1 MLVSQAALFKGTATP
16 GSNIL
21 RTIVR
26 GPAKSEHSRKEP
38 KAPSPAKNSAP
49 STPPEAPSVRPAPT
63 PSSTLRAFEGVVSF
77 FGLRSKGISHVPT
90 PQAEPAAK
98 EEDQSVC
105 LLPDEE
111 MKEAKALWQS
121 TCKLQDMMGP
131 TTQTSQHGWQFYLK
145 AHGAW
150 LAFAIGAGL
159 FVAFM
164 LGLSM
169 LARYRNAIVTA
180 QKICRTEDC
189 VIHERLLRQNIN
201 GSVDPCQD
209 FSAYACSAWSPSK
222 QFVSYAAATTSDAI
236 EAWFKGFET
245 LLSKGSQL
253 RVTGRKALA
262 MYRACM
268 DAERMGSTDDT
279 GMADL
284 KEFMR
289 ERRIPWP
296 GEPDARASP
305 LGILLDLAF
314 NWQTPFWFHVQVWP
328 DHSGDRNVLMLRSGN
343 FMMFWSNFHKSL
355 MAERVY
361 YNYYMSYFEAF
372 AGVNESKPTEE
383 EVAKTAAMESD
394 ILGRFMELLIRK
406 NKTPADFSL
415 SEVERLTPSINSSE
429 WLSEIGLHV
438 ALWPDFGAG
447 DHVLVEDTALLTT
460 VDQLFAKYSRREVAR
475 HIAWFFV
482 QVFAPLGNIE
492 LLKNKFGEFDRG
504 ISNRPVFCATEV
516 EASYGVLIRLLFLE
530 ALFTTKAR
538 SIVDRTLED
547 ITESARQ
554 RFATVAL
561 GSNSSSSN
569 TSAAA
574 KSKLDKLRVS
584 LWPPDSLLKW
594 RALSEMY
601 SSFAPAQ
608 ESLARYWV
616 HGHERL
622 RQLSEQPQYAQALA
636 QRANF
641 LMPLIRYDYLR
652 NVVSVSVATLQR
664 PLFYLY
670 GTPAMTHGGL
680 GFTFAKELVKALD
693 STGLMVDP
701 SGRIDDSW
709 VPAEWREHTAQR
721 ACCLPSGDDIFPE
734 VPALRIAHDAFLRRR
749 RREAGGT
756 RVSLLWSDQQVFFIT
771 ACFSMCGRRGSAGSL
786 GGDCNKAVSN
796 LSPFARAFH
805 CPSGSPMNPKRR
817 CTYFE

>member
-1 MLVSQAALFKGTATP
+1 
-16 GSNIL
+16 
-21 RTIVR
+21 
-26 GPAKSEHSRKEP
+26 
-38 KAPSPAKNSAP
+38 
-49 STPPEAPSVRPAPT
+49 
-63 PSSTLRAFEGVVSF
+63 
-77 FGLRSKGISHVPT
+77 
-90 PQAEPAAK
+90 
-98 EEDQSVC
+98 
-105 LLPDEE
+105 
-111 MKEAKALWQS
+111 
-121 TCKLQDMMGP
+121 MGP
-131 TTQTSQHGWQFYLK
+131 TTQTSPRGWQFYLQ

-150 LAFAIGAGL
+150 LAFALGAGV

-164 LGLSM
+164 LVLFM
-169 LARYRNAIVTA
+169 FARYRNAIVTA

-222 QFVSYAAATTSDAI
+222 QFVSYATATTSYAI
-236 EAWFKGFET
+236 ETWFKVR
-245 LLSKGSQL
+245 Q
-253 RVTGRKALA
+253 
-262 MYRACM
+262 
-268 DAERMGSTDDT
+268 
-279 GMADL
+279 
-284 KEFMR
+284 
-289 ERRIPWP
+289 
-296 GEPDARASP
+296 
-305 LGILLDLAF
+305 
-314 NWQTPFWFHVQVWP
+314 N
-328 DHSGDRNVLMLRSGN
+328 HSGNRNALMLRSGN
-343 FMMFWSNFHKSL
+343 FMMFWSKFQESL
-355 MAERVY
+355 IAERVY
-361 YNYYMSYFEAF
+361 YKYYRSYFDSF
-372 AGVNESKPTEE
+372 AGVNESNPTE

-394 ILGRFMELLIRK
+394 ILGRFMEVLIRK
-406 NKTPADFSL
+406 NKTPAEFPL
-415 SEVERLTPSINSSE
+415 SEIERLTPSINSSE
-429 WLSEIGLHV
+429 GLSEIGSHV

-530 ALFTTKAR
+530 ALFTSKAR

-547 ITESARQ
+547 ITESASE

-569 TSAAA
+569 ASAPA
-574 KSKLDKLRVS
+574 KSKLDKFRVS

-601 SSFAPAQ
+601 SNFAPAQ

-680 GFTFAKELVKALD
+680 GFTFAKELVKAVD

-701 SGRIDDSW
+701 SGRINDSW

-721 ACCLPSGDDIFPE
+721 ARCLPSGDDIFPE
-734 VPALRIAHDAFLRRR
+734 VPALRIAHDAFLRSR

-756 RVSLLWSDQQVFFIT
+756 RVSPLWSDDQVFFIT
-771 ACFSMCGRRGSAGSL
+771 ACFSMCGRRGSGGSL
-786 GGDCNKAVSN
+786 GGDCNKAVRN

-805 CPSGSPMNPKRR
+805 CPSGSPMNPERR